1 MGKIHL
7 APSRPFLKQ
16 AGIGSAGAYR
26 CQLKTQYGGRTHCHP
41 FQFIDLSFCEPEQLA
56 LNEANFSAWLG
67 AFETKIK
74 IFGHLYKVNKHPIL
88 LLFASGLTSPAEK
101 YLVGK

>member
-1 MGKIHL
+1 MGEIHL
-7 APSRPFLKQ
+7 AGSRQFLKQ
-16 AGIGSAGAYR
+16 AVIGSGGAYR
-26 CQLKTQYGGRTHCHP
+26 GQLKTQYGGRRHCHP
-41 FQFIDLSFCEPEQLA
+41 VQFIDLSFREPEQLA
-56 LNEANFSAWLG
+56 LNEANFIAWLG
-67 AFETKIK
+67 AFETKTT